1 MEYKIYVRENMCSIV
16 HSDFPHPEEI
26 YSNSGIK
33 YEYSGMVKTLINNTK
48 DIREYIIIKKCNKK
62 AFCPRYKHRCLDRKE
77 VY

>member
-16 HSDFPHPEEI
+16 QSDFPHPEEI

-48 DIREYIIIKKCNKK
+48 DIREYII
-62 AFCPRYKHRCLDRKE
+62 F
-77 VY
+77 